1 MKNRL
6 FMLFAMFAL
15 ASMVVFG
22 ADVSGKWM
30 SEAPANGKG
39 GPQTFMLK
47 DDGGTLTG
55 TIQGG
60 RGGPVD
66 IKNGKV
72 DGDKVSFEVEREF
85 QGNAITIK
93 YSGTVSGS
101 SMNLSYDMG
110 RGARELKLTKQ

>member
-22 ADVSGKWM
+22 ADVTGKWM

-47 DDGGTLTG
+47 SDGSTITG
-55 TIQGG
+55 TIEGG
-60 RGGPVD
+60 RGGPLD

-72 DGDKVSFEVEREF
+72 DGDKVSFEVTREM
-85 QGNAITIK
+85 QGNSMTIK
-93 YSGTVSGS
+93 YSGTVSGGT
-101 SMNLSYDMG
+101 MTLSFDMG